1 MLVSERFKIMKN
13 EQQLVRECLAN
24 QRGAQQ
30 ELYEKYKAK
39 MFGICL
45 RYMRTREEAEDVLL
59 DGFMKVFRDLGQFK
73 SKGSLEGWIRKVV
86 VNTALM
92 HLRKKVR
99 FNFQNIDNE
108 VVIETMEVEPAVLQ
122 NIRTEAI
129 IAMIQELPSGY
140 QTIFNLY
147 AIEGFSHQEIG
158 EKLSIKESTSRS
170 QYTRARRLLQALLL
184 KERVV

>member
-1 MLVSERFKIMKN
+1 MLWSERFKIMKN

-45 RYMRTREEAEDVLL
+45 RYMQTREEAEDVLL
-59 DGFMKVFRDLGQFK
+59 DGFMKVFRDLGQFNF
-73 SKGSLEGWIRKVV
+73 KGPLEGWIRKVM

-92 HLRKKVR
+92 HLRKKAR
-99 FNFQNIDNE
+99 FNFQNVDNE
-108 VVIETMEVEPAVLQ
+108 RIIDKIEVEPVVFQ
-122 NIRTEAI
+122 SIRRAAI
-129 IAMIQELPSGY
+129 VAMIQALPSGY

-147 AIEGFSHQEIG
+147 AIEGFSHQEIS
-158 EKLSIKESTSRS
+158 EKLGIKESTSRS
-170 QYTRARRLLQALLL
+170 QYTRARRLLQELLW